1 MEAIGAMCHYKAEKL
16 AQRPIP
22 RPKMEDAVSSISDY
36 MSSDTARPIPPLD
49 YSKSKKRAIKKVR
62 GS

>member
-1 MEAIGAMCHYKAEKL
+1 MPLQKAEKL

-36 MSSDTARPIPPLD
+36 MSSDTAKAYPAARLQ
-49 YSKSKKRAIKKVR
+49 
-62 GS
+62 